1 MEDIYRSLRD
11 SIGLRD
17 SVSNNNNRQIII
29 SNICGVTPTFFK
41 LETMTLSESATI
53 LMGYWPILLGMIAT
67 VWWLSRLETRITSN
81 TARIIALEKEKSVI
95 YEIRDAVNSQGSDI
109 KEMNAKLEILVPNY
123 KK

>member
-1 MEDIYRSLRD
+1 
-11 SIGLRD
+11 
-17 SVSNNNNRQIII
+17 
-29 SNICGVTPTFFK
+29 
-41 LETMTLSESATI
+41 MTLSESATI